1 MTDLPNGFTG
11 FSHRDP
17 NFVSAG
23 DALRGSRY
31 DDTPFAAR
39 KQAQARNLAEA
50 WSPAGA
56 ERAGAGVA
64 AEGGSDAVARGAGAR
79 PLSQLSSAASD
90 VLRFAEQGTAAAGAP
105 RFDPDKL
112 ARIPEVDRRWAWVEI
127 DLNAIR
133 HNASAVK
140 QRLNPGTRLMAV
152 VKADGYGH
160 GAVQC
165 AKTALNSGAE
175 YLGVATVDEAIAL
188 REAYVNAPILIL
200 GEPPATAIPLLLA
213 YKIMPAVYTAE
224 FAIRYAEA
232 ADAFGVS
239 APFHLKVNTG
249 MNRIGVRWD
258 EVVEFARQIS
268 FHRALDLVGTFTHFA
283 TADCPGTI
291 DFERQVKRFS
301 EAVNALRAAG
311 INPGIVHAANSA
323 AAIRYPEVQLDMVRL
338 GISLY
343 GFYPCPEAYPMI
355 DLKPA
360 MSVKARITD
369 VKTLPVGEGVSY
381 GLNYRSP
388 GAVKICT
395 MPIGYADGFRRGL
408 SGRTDVLLAGRRFH
422 QVGNICMDQ
431 SMFEVNL
438 RQRNDLDPQIGDD
451 GDHRRESRARP
462 RSPSTRWPRR
472 WAPSSTRWPSASAA
486 LACRGCTYRRRC
498 AASTKSVQQVE
509 KQQCAASA
517 GRGCRA
523 QFILWHTKMPR
534 LSAGNAIECC
544 LSTAPPPGARPRRVP
559 KRNSRKKD
567 ARWSTPTFR

>member
-50 WSPAGA
+50 WSPAA
-56 ERAGAGVA
+56 SERAGAGVA
-64 AEGGSDAVARGAGAR
+64 AEGGSDAAARGASR
-79 PLSQLSSAASD
+79 SLSQLSSAASD
-90 VLRFAEQGTAAAGAP
+90 VLRFAEQGTQATGAP

-422 QVGNICMDQ
+422 QVGNIC
-431 SMFEVNL
+431 
-438 RQRNDLDPQIGDD
+438 IGPV
-451 GDHRRESRARP
+451 HVRSEPAPAQRP
-462 RSPSTRWPRR
+462 RPADRR
-472 WAPSSTRWPSASAA
+472 YGNHCGRAGRSVCHHRPDGRNAGHHPA
-486 LACRGCTYRRRC
+486 RGGHRLRLLKTAQTVR
-498 AASTKSVQQVE
+498 VE
-509 KQQCAASA
+509 SGGQRVSRPCSRLKRKQCAASA

-544 LSTAPPPGARPRRVP
+544 LSTAPPPGVRPRRAP

>member
-56 ERAGAGVA
+56 ERVGAGVA

-239 APFHLKVNTG
+239 APFHMKVNTG
-249 MNRIGVRWD
+249 MNRIGVRHD
-258 EVVEFARQIS
+258 EVVEFLSQVS

-283 TADCPGTI
+283 TADSVETL
-291 DFERQVKRFS
+291 DFQIQTKRFI
-301 EAVNALRAAG
+301 EAIAAMRAAG
-311 INPGIVHAANSA
+311 VDPGIVHAANTA
-323 AAIRYPEVQLDMVRL
+323 AAIRYPDVHFDMVRL
-338 GISLY
+338 GVGLY
-343 GFYPCPEAYPMI
+343 GLHPSQATRTMI
-355 DLKPA
+355 DLKPV
-360 MSVKARITD
+360 MSVHARITD
-369 VKTLPVGEGVSY
+369 VRTVPMSEGVSY
-381 GLNYRSP
+381 GMNYRSP
-388 GAVKICT
+388 GSVKVCT
-395 MPIGYADGFRRGL
+395 VPVGYADGLRRGL
-408 SGRTDVLLAGRRFH
+408 SGRTDVIMQGQRCR

-431 SMFEVNL
+431 CMFEVDL
-438 RQRNDLDPQIGDD
+438 RVYGNRRRLDPQIGD
-451 GDHRRESRARP
+451 EV
-462 RSPSTRWPRR
+462 
-472 WAPSSTRWPSASAA
+472 
-486 LACRGCTYRRRC
+486 LL
-498 AASTKSVQQVE
+498 V
-509 KQQCAASA
+509 
-517 GRGCRA
+517 GRGGDSVITLDDMANTLGTINYEVACGFGLRM
-523 QFILWHTKMPR
+523 TK
-534 LSAGNAIECC
+534 
-544 LSTAPPPGARPRRVP
+544 VYV
-559 KRNSRKKD
+559 
-567 ARWSTPTFR
+567 

>member
-1 MTDLPNGFTG
+1 MAQDLPNGFTG
-11 FSHRDP
+11 FSQRRP
-17 NFVSAG
+17 NGFVSASAAMG
-23 DALRGSRY
+23 TPRY
-31 DDTPFAAR
+31 VGEQP
-39 KQAQARNLAEA
+39 
-50 WSPAGA
+50 PAGNA
-56 ERAGAGVA
+56 ANKGAYEAATAAFSSG
-64 AEGGSDAVARGAGAR
+64 AEGAFQYARDHAR
-79 PLSQLSSAASD
+79 PDGEPAQ
-90 VLRFAEQGTAAAGAP
+90 
-105 RFDPDKL
+105 FDPDKL
-112 ARIPEVDRRWAWVEI
+112 RLIPDVDRRWSWTEI

-133 HNASAVK
+133 HNTSAVK
-140 QRLNPGTRLMAV
+140 QRIDNGVRLMAV

-268 FHRALDLVGTFTHFA
+268 FHRALDMMGTFTHFA

-291 DFERQVKRFS
+291 DFERQVKRFY

-438 RQRNDLDPQIGDD
+438 RQRNDLDPQIGDTVTIVGEQGEASVTID
-451 GDHRRESRARP
+451 QMAETLGTIQHEVAIGFGLRHQAVADKAEGLPIDYVDPAEGNFSLTESVAVLDKGESTNPLAMEMAQCIIENGREELLQTYPNPLYEGETADPANQSAN
-462 RSPSTRWPRR
+462 PSVFDEPLTFELFQ
-472 WAPSSTRWPSASAA
+472 AHQQLSESAK
-486 LACRGCTYRRRC
+486 G
-498 AASTKSVQQVE
+498 
-509 KQQCAASA
+509 
-517 GRGCRA
+517 
-523 QFILWHTKMPR
+523 
-534 LSAGNAIECC
+534 
-544 LSTAPPPGARPRRVP
+544 
-559 KRNSRKKD
+559 
-567 ARWSTPTFR
+567 

>member
-56 ERAGAGVA
+56 ERAGANIA
-64 AEGGSDAVARGAGAR
+64 AEGGLDVAARGAGAR

-239 APFHLKVNTG
+239 APFHMKVNTG

-301 EAVNALRAAG
+301 EAVNALRTAG

-343 GFYPCPEAYPMI
+343 GFYPCSEAYPMI

-438 RQRNDLDPQIGDD
+438 RQRNDLDPQIGDTVTIV
-451 GDHRRESRARP
+451 GEQGE
-462 RSPSTRWPRR
+462 
-472 WAPSSTRWPSASAA
+472 ASVTIDQMAETLGTIQHEVA
-486 LACRGCTYRRRC
+486 IGFGC
-498 AASTKSVQQVE
+498 SQ
-509 KQQCAASA
+509 
-517 GRGCRA
+517 
-523 QFILWHTKMPR
+523 LPR
-534 LSAGNAIECC
+534 LY
-544 LSTAPPPGARPRRVP
+544 V
-559 KRNSRKKD
+559 
-567 ARWSTPTFR
+567 

>member
-1 MTDLPNGFTG
+1 MTALPHGFTG

-17 NFVSAG
+17 HFVSAG

-56 ERAGAGVA
+56 ERVGAGLA
-64 AEGGSDAVARGAGAR
+64 AEGGYDAVARGAGAR

-258 EVVEFARQIS
+258 EVVEFAVGRGTALQHIGDVDVLAGQPGDGQKLVEVLAGGAHERLALQILVLARS
-268 FHRALDLVGTFTHFA
+268 LADDEHPGLGIAHPEHR
-283 TADCPGTI
+283 
-291 DFERQVKRFS
+291 
-301 EAVNALRAAG
+301 LRAAIAQG
-311 INPGIVHAANSA
+311 A
-323 AAIRYPEVQLDMVRL
+323 AAAGGHL
-338 GISLY
+338 GL
-343 GFYPCPEAYPMI
+343 
-355 DLKPA
+355 
-360 MSVKARITD
+360 
-369 VKTLPVGEGVSY
+369 
-381 GLNYRSP
+381 
-388 GAVKICT
+388 
-395 MPIGYADGFRRGL
+395 
-408 SGRTDVLLAGRRFH
+408 
-422 QVGNICMDQ
+422 QV
-431 SMFEVNL
+431 F
-438 RQRNDLDPQIGDD
+438 
-451 GDHRRESRARP
+451 
-462 RSPSTRWPRR
+462 
-472 WAPSSTRWPSASAA
+472 
-486 LACRGCTYRRRC
+486 
-498 AASTKSVQQVE
+498 
-509 KQQCAASA
+509 
-517 GRGCRA
+517 
-523 QFILWHTKMPR
+523 
-534 LSAGNAIECC
+534 
-544 LSTAPPPGARPRRVP
+544 
-559 KRNSRKKD
+559 
-567 ARWSTPTFR
+567 

>member
-1 MTDLPNGFTG
+1 MQ
-11 FSHRDP
+11 
-17 NFVSAG
+17 
-23 DALRGSRY
+23 RY
-31 DDTPFAAR
+31 HFC
-39 KQAQARNLAEA
+39 
-50 WSPAGA
+50 
-56 ERAGAGVA
+56 
-64 AEGGSDAVARGAGAR
+64 
-79 PLSQLSSAASD
+79 
-90 VLRFAEQGTAAAGAP
+90 
-105 RFDPDKL
+105 
-112 ARIPEVDRRWAWVEI
+112 EI
-127 DLNAIR
+127 DLAAIR
-133 HNASAVK
+133 HNVGVMKSHIAGGA
-140 QRLNPGTRLMAV
+140 RFLAV
-152 VKADGYGH
+152 VKADAYGH
-160 GAVQC
+160 GAVPV
-165 AKTALNSGAE
+165 AKAALEAGADM
-175 YLGVATVDEAIAL
+175 LAVAIPEEGIEL
-188 REAYVNAPILIL
+188 REAGIAAPILVL
-200 GEPPATAIPLLLA
+200 GGIEESA
-213 YKIMPAVYTAE
+213 
-224 FAIRYAEA
+224 AEA
-232 ADAFGVS
+232 VVQNDLTQVVFDERRIRALAQAGQKLGRCAKV
-239 APFHLKVNTG
+239 HLKLDTG

-438 RQRNDLDPQIGDD
+438 RQRNDLDPQIGDTVTIVGEQGEASVTID
-451 GDHRRESRARP
+451 QMAETLGTIQHEVAIGFGCSR
-462 RSPSTRWPRR
+462 
-472 WAPSSTRWPSASAA
+472 
-486 LACRGCTYRRRC
+486 L
-498 AASTKSVQQVE
+498 
-509 KQQCAASA
+509 
-517 GRGCRA
+517 
-523 QFILWHTKMPR
+523 PR
-534 LSAGNAIECC
+534 LY
-544 LSTAPPPGARPRRVP
+544 V
-559 KRNSRKKD
+559 
-567 ARWSTPTFR
+567 